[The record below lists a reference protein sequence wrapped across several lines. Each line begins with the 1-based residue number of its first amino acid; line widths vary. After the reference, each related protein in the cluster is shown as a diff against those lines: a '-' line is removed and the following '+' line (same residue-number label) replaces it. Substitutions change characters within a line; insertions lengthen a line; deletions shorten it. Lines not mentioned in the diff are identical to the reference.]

1 MAMTP
6 QDEQVA
12 RRAIAAMKAAAKQ
25 AGDDVAFLAVCRQLR
40 EKEAEVVELKRR
52 LALAM
57 WEICWSW
64 PAYTALKPPW
74 TRERWVLPYRAAV
87 RQAQREAERG

>member
-1 MAMTP
+1 MNA
-6 QDEQVA
+6 QQAEDD
-12 RRAIAAMKAAAKQ
+12 AAF
-25 AGDDVAFLAVCRQLR
+25 VAVCRQLR
-40 EKEAEVVELKRR
+40 EAEKEVAELKRR

-74 TRERWVLPYRAAV
+74 SRERWVLPYRAAV
-87 RQAQREAERG
+87 RQAQRQAEQEAKRAR